1 MKRFLNI
8 WLLLVVALWTTAC
21 EMDKLNPSTNP
32 EEEGYGYLTIGRVAT
47 NGDTEVGELNG
58 SAAAASR
65 AVVDAP
71 ESYYLMVNNVGANE
85 TTVWR
90 GTIAE
95 FNALDEGHLGVEP
108 GRYKVFAYQDSRLCP
123 SVGAAQDAPYY
134 TGVSQEVEVVKN
146 QTSTFRVTCRL
157 ANIKTSVELSADL
170 KTMFDTSALA
180 AEPLQVDLKVG
191 AADEYYNYI
200 FPYTSTHDAGPYVYY
215 KDVAGPASQAGNTLT
230 FTLTGMYYTGDPV
243 DAMNGT
249 TDPTMWK
256 AVKMEKSLTGLKAA
270 QWRKVSID
278 IDHNTT
284 GDVQFI
290 ITIQNFVYD
299 EEIVVDLTTLY
310 ADSDELGLTKEEAIP
325 DEDEQNPAA
334 PDVTIEGQSDL
345 NFSINSSIYDEDAQS
360 WTKYLKVL
368 ITPKDGTTVKQL
380 YALFS
385 SDNEALLANMAARGF
400 AEGRV
405 DLFPT
410 NAATEYANVAADG
423 TKLTLKAAGMDAL
436 YRYNGTHTVK
446 LFTVDSDNRMKSTEV
461 VITVTSS
468 AAPVTGP
475 QIVWLANGL
484 PATTLL
490 VQSGA
495 ETASAN
501 LSSTTGLT
509 GLSVTIDS
517 DVLTAEELG
526 GFSLAAEMD
535 LFNPASAL
543 METRLRAFG
552 FLPIDADA
560 FAAGMSVVDMA
571 AGDDQYRVFDPATGE
586 RKAGAVSPLQG
597 QLSVSFSVSEFL
609 SLLSALDNV
618 ENAQY
623 KSTNRFIISAS
634 DESGSNSASMT
645 INVAR

>member
-1 MKRFLNI
+1 MKQTMKI
-8 WLLLVVALWTTAC
+8 LLLMAVALLATAC
-21 EMDKLNPSTNP
+21 EMDKLNPSNP
-32 EEEGYGYLTIGRVAT
+32 EENSELGYLMIGQVST
-47 NGDTEVGELNG
+47 NADTEVGELNG
-58 SAAAASR
+58 STDAASR
-65 AVVDAP
+65 AVTTAP
-71 ESYYLMVNNVGANE
+71 DSYYLEIVNSTTRA
-85 TTVWR
+85 TVWS
-90 GTIAE
+90 GTIAQL
-95 FNALDEGHLGVEP
+95 NAYTEGLGVEP
-108 GRYKVFAYQDSRLCP
+108 GKYKVYAYQTSAKAP
-123 SVGAAQDAPYY
+123 AQGAAVDAPYY
-134 TGVSQEVEVVKN
+134 SGVSQEIEVVKK

-170 KTMFDTSALA
+170 KTMFDTTATA
-180 AEPLQVDLKVG
+180 AEPLQVDVKVG
-191 AADEYYNYI
+191 TASLTNNYI
-200 FPYTSTHDAGPYVYY
+200 YPYTATHDAGPYAYFA
-215 KDVAGPASQAGNTLT
+215 DVAGPDAQAGNTLT

-243 DAMNGT
+243 DAMNGSI
-249 TDPTMWK
+249 DPSKWK
-256 AVKMEKSLTGLKAA
+256 AVKMQKSLTGVKAA
-270 QWRKVSID
+270 QWRKISID

-290 ITIQNFVYD
+290 ITIQSLIYD

-310 ADSDELGLTKEEAIP
+310 ADESELGLEKEEAIP

-334 PDVTIEGQSDL
+334 PDATIDGQSDL
-345 NFSINSSIYDEDAQS
+345 NFAINSSIYDADAQS
-360 WTKYLKVL
+360 WTKYLKVN

-380 YALFS
+380 YAVFS
-385 SDNEALLANMAARGF
+385 SDNAALLTSMATKGF

-410 NAATEYANVAADG
+410 NAASTYANVAADG
-423 TKLTLKAAGMDAL
+423 TKVTLNATGMDAL
-436 YRYNGTHTVK
+436 YRYAGTHTVK
-446 LFTVDSDNRMKSTEV
+446 LFTVDSQNRMKATEL

-468 AAPVTGP
+468 AAPVVGP
-475 QIVWLANGL
+475 VIEWLANGV
-484 PATTLL
+484 PASTLL
-490 VQSGA
+490 VQSGT

-526 GFSLAAEMD
+526 NFSLAAEMD
-535 LFNPASAL
+535 LFNPASAT

-552 FLPIDADA
+552 FLPIDKTA
-560 FAAGMSVVDMA
+560 FAAGMPMEQMA
-571 AGDDQYRVFDPATGE
+571 AGDDQYRLFDPATGE
-586 RKAGAVSPLQG
+586 RKAGAVSPLKGMQS
-597 QLSVSFSVSEFL
+597 LSFNISEFL